1 MVVLPPSP
9 HVRCRFCGAVLPGWL
24 PIPNRPEA
32 AMLLHHLS
40 ALHPVDIKPYL
51 VRMETQCIDAV
62 VMELFER
69 VQASDQRS

>member
-1 MVVLPPSP
+1 MSAAASAGRFSPAGYPSRTDRRR
-9 HVRCRFCGAVLPGWL
+9 RC
-24 PIPNRPEA
+24 
-32 AMLLHHLS
+32 LLHHLS